1 MDIKAKQVLSYAD
14 PLSTSTSGRLP
25 TKIVTTEAKYFGCS
39 TLAILWCI
47 ERLRITGPYDG
58 KDGLA
63 AIPSHWVLA
72 TPHSTPSPQ
81 GTELGPDPGVIGHCV
96 GQFLKSPNKVEANI

>member
-1 MDIKAKQVLSYAD
+1 MDIKAKQVLSYVD

-25 TKIVTTEAKYFGCS
+25 TRIVTTEAKYFGCS

-47 ERLRITGPYDG
+47 ERLRIKGPYNG

-63 AIPSHWVLA
+63 A
-72 TPHSTPSPQ
+72 TPHAGFSLFLI
-81 GTELGPDPGVIGHCV
+81 ERLRLR
-96 GQFLKSPNKVEANI
+96 GQTLA